1 MSFLVR
7 LFFFCSTA
15 ADADRVSMLRSRHG
29 LILAVLG
36 LLIVATIMVNSASL
50 SLSGGQPTTTG
61 GIFLGKHTWFAV
73 GAFIALVLGALVP
86 VDRLGGTGSKWWS
99 TPVTWVAAAIFV
111 SLALVHVPGIGR
123 EVNGARRWISL
134 GPVGLQPSE
143 IAKWGVPII
152 VAWYAVRQRA
162 RMGSFKWGFA
172 VPLGAVSVL
181 CGLIA
186 MEDLGTAVLIEVVSV
201 ALLLAAGARWT
212 YVAALAPVGLMAF
225 VALIV
230 TSPYRINRIAAFLDP
245 YKDPQGIG
253 YHIIQSMEAISGG
266 GLAGR
271 GLGNSELKFGYL
283 PEATTDFIYSIV
295 AEELGLTGSVVVIAL
310 YILLI
315 GCGVTIVTATA
326 RIATNRSGTSTGT
339 PAHAGTTDP
348 ANVATGGFTETPLL
362 SNFSQLLGFGIVLT
376 VGLQALINVCVVT
389 GLAPT
394 KGIALPLMSR
404 GGTGWILT
412 CLSLGFLIAMERA
425 ADQRRRALGVPV
437 PGEGEG
443 APFDERAT
451 VNTAGHSTGYM
462 ATRGVAYAEGST
474 SGIVAAGSDAARMA

>member
-1 MSFLVR
+1 
-7 LFFFCSTA
+7 
-15 ADADRVSMLRSRHG
+15 MLRASHG

-36 LLIVATIMVNSASL
+36 LLVIATVMVNSASL
-50 SLSGGQPTTTG
+50 SLSGGQPTTTE

-73 GAFIALVLGALVP
+73 AAILALVAGAFMP
-86 VDRLGGTGSKWWS
+86 VDRLGASGRTWWT
-99 TPVTWVAAAIFV
+99 TPVAWVAAGIFL

-123 EVNGARRWISL
+123 EVNGARRWISI

-152 VAWYAVRQRA
+152 LAWYAVLNRHRIQ
-162 RMGSFKWGFA
+162 SFKWGFL
-172 VPLGAVSVL
+172 VPLGAVSAL
-181 CGLIA
+181 CGVIA
-186 MEDLGTAVLIEVVSV
+186 LEDLGTAVLIEVVSV
-201 ALLLAAGARWT
+201 AMLLAAGTRWT
-212 YVAALAPVGLMAF
+212 YVAALAPLGLLAF
-225 VALIV
+225 VGLIV
-230 TSPYRINRIAAFLDP
+230 TSPYRVNRIAAFLDP

-295 AEELGLTGSVVVIAL
+295 AEELGITGSAMVIGL
-310 YILLI
+310 YLLLVA
-315 GCGVTIVTATA
+315 CGVAIVTATVRGGA
-326 RIATNRSGTSTGT
+326 ASAVEPSDPATGT
-339 PAHAGTTDP
+339 TAGSP
-348 ANVATGGFTETPLL
+348 ERPLL
-362 SNFSQLLGFGIVLT
+362 SNYSQLLGFGIVLT

-412 CLSLGFLIAMERA
+412 CLSIGLLISMDRG
-425 ADQRRRALGVPV
+425 ADRRRRELGLPV
-437 PGEGEG
+437 PGEEQDPFLQPVAHGTSAG
-443 APFDERAT
+443 AA
-451 VNTAGHSTGYM
+451 
-462 ATRGVAYAEGST
+462 
-474 SGIVAAGSDAARMA
+474 

>member
-1 MSFLVR
+1 MSFFPH
-7 LFFFCSTA
+7 LFFFCSTG
-15 ADADRVSMLRSRHG
+15 ADADSEGMLRSQHG

-50 SLSGGQPTTTG
+50 SLSGGQPTTTD

-73 GAFIALVLGALVP
+73 GAFVALVLGAMAP
-86 VDRLGGTGSKWWS
+86 VDRLGATGARWWS
-99 TPVTWVAAAIFV
+99 TPVTWVAAAIFI

-152 VAWYAVRQRA
+152 VAWYAVRQRS
-162 RMGSFKWGFA
+162 RIGSFKWGFA
-172 VPLGAVSVL
+172 LPLGLVSVL
-181 CGLIA
+181 CGIIA
-186 MEDLGTAVLIEVVSV
+186 LEDLGTAVLIEVVSV
-201 ALLLAAGARWT
+201 ALLLAAGARWI

-230 TSPYRINRIAAFLDP
+230 TSPYRVNRIAAFLNP

-295 AEELGLTGSVVVIAL
+295 AEELGLTGSVLVVAL
-310 YILLI
+310 YLLLLV
-315 GCGVTIVTATA
+315 CGVAIVTATA
-326 RIATNRSGTSTGT
+326 RVATRSDTN
-339 PAHAGTTDP
+339 P
-348 ANVATGGFTETPLL
+348 ANPANPANTSSGNSIEIPLL

-412 CLSLGFLIAMERA
+412 CLSLGLLVAMERA
-425 ADQRRRALGVPV
+425 SDRRRRELGIPV
-437 PGEGEG
+437 PGEGEA
-443 APFDERAT
+443 APFAERNT
-451 VNTAGHSTGYM
+451 VNTTAM
-462 ATRGVAYAEGST
+462 
-474 SGIVAAGSDAARMA
+474 AAGSDAARMA

>member
-1 MSFLVR
+1 
-7 LFFFCSTA
+7 
-15 ADADRVSMLRSRHG
+15 MLRASHG

-36 LLIVATIMVNSASL
+36 LLVIATVMVNSASL
-50 SLSGGQPTTTG
+50 SLSGGQPTTTE

-73 GAFIALVLGALVP
+73 GAVLALLAGAFLP
-86 VDRLGGTGSKWWS
+86 VDRLGASGRAWWA
-99 TPVTWVAAAIFV
+99 TPVAWVAAGILL

-123 EVNGARRWISL
+123 EVNGARRWISI

-152 VAWYAVRQRA
+152 LAWYAVLNRHRIQ
-162 RMGSFKWGFA
+162 SFKWGFL
-172 VPLGAVSVL
+172 VPLGAVSAL
-181 CGLIA
+181 CGVIA
-186 MEDLGTAVLIEVVSV
+186 LEDLGTAVLIEVVSV
-201 ALLLAAGARWT
+201 AMLLAAGTRWT
-212 YVAALAPVGLMAF
+212 FVAALAPIGLLAF
-225 VALIV
+225 VGLIV
-230 TSPYRINRIAAFLDP
+230 TSPYRVNRIAAFLDP

-295 AEELGLTGSVVVIAL
+295 AEELGITGSVLVIGL
-310 YILLI
+310 YLLLVA
-315 GCGVTIVTATA
+315 CGIAIVTATA
-326 RIATNRSGTSTGT
+326 RAASRASAAPDAA
-339 PAHAGTTDP
+339 PAAD
-348 ANVATGGFTETPLL
+348 AAERPLL

-412 CLSLGFLIAMERA
+412 CLSLGMLVAMERA
-425 ADQRRRALGVPV
+425 ADRRRRELGVPV
-437 PGEGEG
+437 PGEGEAHPFAERP
-443 APFDERAT
+443 APQAT
-451 VNTAGHSTGYM
+451 AQGTAG
-462 ATRGVAYAEGST
+462 
-474 SGIVAAGSDAARMA
+474 AA

>member
-1 MSFLVR
+1 MG
-7 LFFFCSTA
+7 
-15 ADADRVSMLRSRHG
+15 MLRASHG

-36 LLIVATIMVNSASL
+36 LLVIATVMVNSASL
-50 SLSGGQPTTTG
+50 SLSGGQPTTTE

-73 GAFIALVLGALVP
+73 GALVALIAGAFLP
-86 VDRLGGTGSKWWS
+86 VDRLSASGRAWWA
-99 TPVTWVAAAIFV
+99 TPVVWVAAGILL

-123 EVNGARRWISL
+123 EVNGARRWISI

-152 VAWYAVRQRA
+152 LAWYAVLNRHRIQ
-162 RMGSFKWGFA
+162 SFKWGFL
-172 VPLGAVSVL
+172 VPLGAGSAL
-181 CGLIA
+181 CGVIA
-186 MEDLGTAVLIEVVSV
+186 LEDLGTAVLIEVVSV
-201 ALLLAAGARWT
+201 AMLLAAGTRWA
-212 YVAALAPVGLMAF
+212 YVAALAPLGLLAFVGL
-225 VALIV
+225 II
-230 TSPYRINRIAAFLDP
+230 TSPYRVNRIAAFLDP

-295 AEELGLTGSVVVIAL
+295 AEELGITGSAMVIGL
-310 YILLI
+310 YLLLVA
-315 GCGVTIVTATA
+315 CGVAIVTATA
-326 RIATNRSGTSTGT
+326 RGGATDRVPGAAAAA
-339 PAHAGTTDP
+339 PEAA
-348 ANVATGGFTETPLL
+348 ERPLL
-362 SNFSQLLGFGIVLT
+362 SNYSQLLGFGIVLT

-412 CLSLGFLIAMERA
+412 CLSLGMLVAMERA
-425 ADQRRRALGVPV
+425 SDRRRRELGVPV
-437 PGEGEG
+437 PGESEG
-443 APFDERAT
+443 HPFVERPAPQAT
-451 VNTAGHSTGYM
+451 VEGTAG
-462 ATRGVAYAEGST
+462 
-474 SGIVAAGSDAARMA
+474 AA